1 MSGLLDKAKTASS
14 SEEKATKADTNE
26 AKKASS
32 AGLLT
37 KADSK
42 PQKKQAA
49 KSDSAPPKTQASKPG
64 AAPDGPDIPMIL
76 NLAGWVIIVLGAI
89 FSLQGGGFGLIVV
102 LIVLALGIGSI
113 VQSQKMTGG
122 ISPLKTGLSVAL
134 AFVIA
139 VGPYAAIMIV
149 PTNASMAVTEV
160 SIDEDEDV
168 ISFVVR
174 GSFSEADA
182 KIFADS
188 TEVWS
193 GSKSMSNDRAS
204 FDVPIATIF
213 QGNSLDYTAN
223 VVKDYTIEVESSDG
237 QKITTDIDPDFT
249 TREVLDSATRITKVA
264 KTSTSSSGGTTTTS
278 TVTDGITI
286 EAIVGLFSPT
296 ESAQDDGGHS
306 LENLGLIPVT
316 SDYTFK
322 MTVKKGSSTEYIM
335 PTVTV
340 SGLDASWTG
349 TFSGG
354 TQTGKANGWLGM
366 PGTAQNDLGTEY
378 LQKDDFYD
386 GSGCYSF
393 EIEITNQY
401 YAGDSATIYTS
412 TNSWELDWHSEDST
426 QDGEMTT
433 C

>member
-1 MSGLLDKAKTASS
+1 MSGLLDKAKSASS
-14 SEEKATKADTNE
+14 DEKTPTEK
-26 AKKASS
+26 
-32 AGLLT
+32 
-37 KADSK
+37 
-42 PQKKQAA
+42 
-49 KSDSAPPKTQASKPG
+49 KTQSATLLSK
-64 AAPDGPDIPMIL
+64 ANTANAVVVQQDGPDIPMIL
-76 NLAGWVIIVLGAI
+76 NIAGWVIIVLGAI

-113 VQSQKMTGG
+113 VQSQRMTGG
-122 ISPLKTGLSVAL
+122 ISPLKTGISVAL

-160 SIDEDEDV
+160 TIDEDQDV

-174 GSFSEADA
+174 GSFAEADA
-182 KIFADS
+182 KIYADGI
-188 TEVWS
+188 EVWS

-204 FDVPIATIF
+204 FDVSIATIF

-223 VVKDYTIEVESSDG
+223 VVKEYTIEVESSDG
-237 QKITTDIDPDFT
+237 QKVTTNIDPDFT
-249 TREVLDSATRITKVA
+249 TREVLNSATRVSKVL
-264 KTSTSSSGGTTTTS
+264 KTSTSGSGGGTTS

-296 ESAQDDGGHS
+296 ESEQDGGGHT
-306 LENLGLIPVT
+306 LDNLGLIPVT
-316 SDYTFK
+316 SDYSFK
-322 MTVKKGSSTEYIM
+322 MTIKKGSSTKYVM

-340 SGLDASWTG
+340 SGLDAQWSSSLTG
-349 TFSGG
+349 T
-354 TQTGKANGWLGM
+354 QYGKANGWLGM
-366 PGTAQNDLGTEY
+366 PGTASNDQSTEY

-386 GSGCYSF
+386 GSGCYTF
-393 EIEITNQY
+393 EIEVTNQFY
-401 YAGDSATIYTS
+401 PGDTPTTYTS
-412 TNSWELDWHSEDST
+412 ANSWELDWHPEDST